1 MATGVAGHGGVDG
14 VHDEVPV
21 VQTAH
26 APVLPH
32 HGIYG
37 HVCVH
42 QGVLKRWRP
51 SVNYCPSCDLHPND
65 DLSHLKPA
73 VTFLPRQ
80 VEVRYEKGGDH
91 MPHVVVHPACQP
103 QLPHGR
109 IHQRVSCPPS
119 LPGLQ
124 VATVSTPPQSLPAP
138 LDKQNLVN
146 YRFFLSIVMA
156 DQLFLPYMEV
166 GATPKED
173 QETMSAASTPNPARL
188 AYVGTLGGDSGR
200 LWHPTITSVG
210 WSDRSEGTGTRSWCL
225 ERLPCR
231 TPFHICTHLRQ
242 VTQDTA
248 ERLLHRWSER
258 CAHERFTVI
267 KEGLQSSVRSSFA
280 EIPGIANVGSPVNLK
295 KIPMA
300 SLAARF

>member
-1 MATGVAGHGGVDG
+1 MVSFKNRFLTSAAKQRGGTSPGFVDELVRQPRQFRTPFPDVMATGVAGHGGVHG

-37 HVCVH
+37 DVCVH
-42 QGVLKRWRP
+42 QGVLKRWEP
-51 SVNYCPSCDLHPND
+51 SVNYCPCWDLHPHD

-124 VATVSTPPQSLPAP
+124 VAAVGTPPQSLPAP
-138 LDKQNLVN
+138 LDKEPRKYQFFSKALELTSCFYLV
-146 YRFFLSIVMA
+146 
-156 DQLFLPYMEV
+156 
-166 GATPKED
+166 
-173 QETMSAASTPNPARL
+173 
-188 AYVGTLGGDSGR
+188 
-200 LWHPTITSVG
+200 W
-210 WSDRSEGTGTRSWCL
+210 RSEG
-225 ERLPCR
+225 LPRKIRKQCQL
-231 TPFHICTHLRQ
+231 PVRQ
-242 VTQDTA
+242 
-248 ERLLHRWSER
+248 
-258 CAHERFTVI
+258 
-267 KEGLQSSVRSSFA
+267 
-280 EIPGIANVGSPVNLK
+280 IPPG
-295 KIPMA
+295 
-300 SLAARF
+300 